1 MINYSNSVISAATDE
16 VPTDMEV
23 TTAGV
28 SVSTAEPVTIASAPV
43 TTAGVS
49 VTTAEPSTP
58 LTTTTTVFED
68 EDLTIAQTLVKMKSD
83 KSKEKGLFMKEP
95 SETSTRPTVPIQQL
109 DPKDKDYELAARLQE
124 QEQEE
129 LTIEQKSRLFVE
141 LMDKRKK
148 HFAKL
153 RAEEQRRKP
162 PTKAQKRNQMC
173 TYLKNMVGFTHS
185 QLKNK
190 SFDEV
195 YKDFDKTMR
204 EDLEQESTKKQ
215 KMDDDKKKE
224 EFKQY
229 FEIVP
234 DDGDDV
240 TIEATP

>member
-1 MINYSNSVISAATDE
+1 ANLKKRVNKLERKKKSRTPGMNLFKISTSRRRSLGEEDASKQGRNLKQTTIIEDSDFDEEFDANMDKAFKQVYKANKDVEGDVKQVISAATDE

-58 LTTTTTVFED
+58 LTTTITVFED

-129 LTIEQKSRLFVE
+129 LTIEEKSRLFVE
-141 LMDKRKK
+141 LIDKRKK
-148 HFAKL
+148 HFARL
-153 RAEEQRRKP
+153 RAES
-162 PTKAQKRNQMC
+162 A
-173 TYLKNMVGFTHS
+173 
-185 QLKNK
+185 
-190 SFDEV
+190 
-195 YKDFDKTMR
+195 R
-204 EDLEQESTKKQ
+204 E
-215 KMDDDKKKE
+215 
-224 EFKQY
+224 
-229 FEIVP
+229 
-234 DDGDDV
+234 
-240 TIEATP
+240 